1 MALLPSL
8 FSPAEPPLRLAI
20 IGGRLE
26 DDNRAIYREMRRLS
40 EGRVLI
46 FPTASSDPA
55 EVGEETRAAFVQHGF
70 DVDVAPLHAAN
81 AQDAAF
87 DPALVA
93 QVEAFKSFYFTGGDQ
108 ALIFQSM
115 IQSGAETP
123 VLKAVRAALKHGG
136 MLAGSSAGAAM
147 MSSPMILGGT
157 SFEAMA
163 HGVTDDP
170 AQPGILLGEGLGFF
184 PHGLVDQHF
193 IKRGRLARLVVAMA
207 HAGVPRG
214 FGVDE
219 NTALIVDGAQARVC
233 GEYGVF
239 FVDMSKA
246 KVDETRHS
254 YDDIRLTYLDDGDG
268 IDLRTFKSKPGE
280 AKRRVR
286 KSEIAYRAPAH
297 SIRNAFGAYALYDLV
312 ARIVLSDQGAYHAD
326 TLMSNDPRSGV
337 SAQVEVSRVRGAS
350 RCLIATPDEGLR
362 ITAVNLRASLKSER
376 LAALPALDTQSRASV
391 RMAGLNVSEA
401 SRIILLGSSPIFIDA
416 SVQKELVSLFEGP
429 VGIFAAA
436 SAEARSAADD
446 HIGFFRKHGV
456 EAIDL
461 GVTIDTVDYAA
472 KDPNALARIAAMKSI
487 FLCGG
492 NQIRLVETLLHR
504 GEESAVLHAIAEAYA
519 KGAALI
525 ASGGA
530 TSALSGVMIAGGT
543 TSEALRF
550 GVSGHDGSQG
560 LLIHEG
566 IGLFA
571 PGIADQNMISAK
583 RLGRLVVACV
593 ENNER
598 FGIGVCEESAA
609 IAGKAGLELQAAGRH
624 GFILVETDPVK
635 SAPVGDRFI
644 ARDIRLRMFGPG
656 DRINLASGA
665 VERNSVFAAA
675 AKAAFDRMLSDLMRD
690 CGELGDAERSG
701 RDPSARHAIKLR
713 IQRNDNLSAVLDLE
727 CAREEHDD
735 G

>member
-1 MALLPSL
+1 MAFLPSL

-40 EGRVLI
+40 GGRVLI

-55 EVGEETRAAFVQHGF
+55 EVGEETRAAFAQHGF
-70 DVDVAPLHAAN
+70 DSDVAPLFAAN
-81 AQDAAF
+81 AAQAAF
-87 DPALVA
+87 DPALLA
-93 QVEAFKSFYFTGGDQ
+93 QIEAFKSFYFTGGDQ
-108 ALIFQSM
+108 ALIFQSL
-115 IQSGAETP
+115 IQNNVETP
-123 VLKAVRAALKHGG
+123 LLLAMRAALKAGA

-163 HGVTDDP
+163 HGVTQDP
-170 AQPGILLGEGLGFF
+170 AAPGILLGDGLGFF

-207 HAGVPRG
+207 HAGAPRG
-214 FGVDE
+214 FGIDE
-219 NTALIVDGAQARVC
+219 NTALIVEGPQARVC

-246 KVDETRHS
+246 RVDAANHVF
-254 YDDIRLTYLDDGDG
+254 DDIRLSYLDDGDG
-268 IDLRTFKSKPGE
+268 IDLRTFKPKPGE

-286 KSEIAYRAPAH
+286 KSEIAYRAASH
-297 SIRNAFGAYALYDLV
+297 STRNAFGAYALYDLV
-312 ARIVLSDQGAYHAD
+312 ARIVLGDQGAYHSD
-326 TLMSNDPRSGV
+326 TLKSNDPRSGV
-337 SAQVEVSRVRGAS
+337 SATVEVSRVRGAS
-350 RCLIATPDEGLR
+350 RCLIATPDTGLR
-362 ITAVNLRASLKSER
+362 MTAVNLRASLRSEK
-376 LAALPALDTQSRASV
+376 LAPF
-391 RMAGLNVSEA
+391 AGLDIQTRATARAFGMHLSDQA
-401 SRIILLGSSPIFIDA
+401 RIILLGSSPIFVDAGVQRELIALID
-416 SVQKELVSLFEGP
+416 GP

-436 SAEARSAADD
+436 SAEARRTADE
-446 HIGFFRKHGV
+446 HIAFFQRHGV

-472 KDPNALARIAAMKSI
+472 KDPDALSRITAMKNI

-492 NQIRLVETLLHR
+492 NQTRLVETLLHR
-504 GEESAVLHAIAEAYA
+504 GEESAVLHAIAQAYA
-519 KGAALI
+519 DGAALI

-530 TSALSGVMIAGGT
+530 ASALSGVMIAGGT
-543 TSEALRF
+543 TSEALRY
-550 GVSGHDGSQG
+550 GVSGHDGHQG
-560 LLIHEG
+560 LIIHEG

-571 PGIADQNMISAK
+571 SGIADQNIISAK

-598 FGIGVCEESAA
+598 FGIGVCEESAVV
-609 IAGKAGLELQAAGRH
+609 AGKAGVELRAAGRH
-624 GFILVETDPVK
+624 GFIKVETDPVK
-635 SAPVGDRFI
+635 LAPVGDRFI
-644 ARDIRLRMFGPG
+644 ARGIRLSMFGAG
-656 DRINLASGA
+656 DVVNLASGA
-665 VERNSVFAAA
+665 QERRAGSAPA
-675 AKAAFDRMLSDLMRD
+675 AKSAFERLLQDLMRD

-713 IQRNDNLSAVLDLE
+713 IQREDDLSAVLDLE

-735 G
+735 D